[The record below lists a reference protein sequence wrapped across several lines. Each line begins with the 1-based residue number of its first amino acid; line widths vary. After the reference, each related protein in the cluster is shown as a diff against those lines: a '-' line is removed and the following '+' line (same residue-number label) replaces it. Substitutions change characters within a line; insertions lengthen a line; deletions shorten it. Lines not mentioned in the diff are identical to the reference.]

1 MCPKPK
7 VLCVLPWV
15 GVKEVE
21 SVVRGV
27 VESGLDG
34 KETVE
39 LHSNEEVRFQVL
51 EMASAIKN

>member
-21 SVVRGV
+21 SVLMGV
-27 VESGLDG
+27 VESGVDV
-34 KETVE
+34 KETV
-39 LHSNEEVRFQVL
+39 R
-51 EMASAIKN
+51 ASQQ